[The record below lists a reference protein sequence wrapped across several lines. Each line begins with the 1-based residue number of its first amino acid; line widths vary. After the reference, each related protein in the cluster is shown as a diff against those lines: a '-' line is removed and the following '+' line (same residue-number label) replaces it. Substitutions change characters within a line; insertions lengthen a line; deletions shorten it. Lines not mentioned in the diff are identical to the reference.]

1 MAISGPAAAFEGNI
15 QLKLVKVDDQYA
27 IDRPIPAF
35 SILVPADWTTE
46 GGIVWQYNG
55 SGCGAATPFLNWTA
69 TSPDKI
75 SGVQLLPSENW
86 GGMSYAANP
95 QGCPQVMTQHL
106 PEFMHWYVNHYR
118 GKVKNFS
125 FEPKP
130 EFAAEINKN
139 ASRTGNVLGGQTSVY
154 AEAGQATFEWDY
166 QGTVIRE
173 RVGMVVVFNITDNP
187 GGYLAVNISIM
198 SGVALRAPA
207 GIDPASY
214 EIFAR
219 TFFAVPG
226 YVAFIQQF
234 QERMAAIALKGTMD
248 RAAIWRAAQAEIG
261 QIITQVYADAQAA
274 YDRVA
279 VDASRTIRGVDVY
292 TDPVSGQEVEL
303 PNSASAWQMP
313 DGTYIIS
320 DDPNYDPS
328 AEHGDGGKKMA
339 K

>member
-1 MAISGPAAAFEGNI
+1 MQRLLAAVLGALMAISGPAAAFEGNI

-154 AEAGQATFEWDY
+154 AEAGQATFEWDGDPRAGRHGGSFQHHRQSGRLSRRQY
-166 QGTVIRE
+166 LDHERRCAARAGRDRSRE
-173 RVGMVVVFNITDNP
+173 
-187 GGYLAVNISIM
+187 L
-198 SGVALRAPA
+198 
-207 GIDPASY
+207 
-214 EIFAR
+214 
-219 TFFAVPG
+219 
-226 YVAFIQQF
+226 
-234 QERMAAIALKGTMD
+234 
-248 RAAIWRAAQAEIG
+248 
-261 QIITQVYADAQAA
+261 
-274 YDRVA
+274 
-279 VDASRTIRGVDVY
+279 
-292 TDPVSGQEVEL
+292 
-303 PNSASAWQMP
+303 
-313 DGTYIIS
+313 
-320 DDPNYDPS
+320 
-328 AEHGDGGKKMA
+328 
-339 K
+339 